1 MSATFTAEATGRGQY
16 TWIWRQQRDG
26 KSKVNTLFLL
36 LTRSAASA
44 ERQFAIYIKR
54 SSSQLLKLETKSR
67 KKSQVFMSKWHEFF
81 RAIAQRMNSTW
92 EPRERRQW
100 HYTAMIFNSK
110 FSICCC
116 CCCWIS
122 HITRIKSMR
131 HDIIIARVAN
141 LALISPQ
148 KYRFASVNFSA
159 FFISFCFGGN
169 HTRDW
174 VTKKN
179 HSLQMGF
186 RTGLTCSTAV
196 APYRIIQLCD
206 TGKSHWTWAELI

>member
-1 MSATFTAEATGRGQY
+1 MSATFTAEATRTGRGQY
-16 TWIWRQQRDG
+16 TWIRRQQRDG

-110 FSICCC
+110 FSICRLLLLNFAHHENQ
-116 CCCWIS
+116 IDA
-122 HITRIKSMR
+122 TRYHHS
-131 HDIIIARVAN
+131 
-141 LALISPQ
+141 
-148 KYRFASVNFSA
+148 
-159 FFISFCFGGN
+159 
-169 HTRDW
+169 TRRESRAD
-174 VTKKN
+174 
-179 HSLQMGF
+179 
-186 RTGLTCSTAV
+186 LTAKVSIC
-196 APYRIIQLCD
+196 I
-206 TGKSHWTWAELI
+206 GEF